1 MTNILEIN
9 NLTKSFGSNKILDG
23 INLQIPSGAIY
34 GFIGKNGAGKTTTMK
49 IILGL
54 LQADEGEVLV
64 NGEKVKFGQSATN
77 KYIGY
82 LPDVPEF
89 YGYMTAKEYLM
100 LCGKITGMSKIQ
112 IKKRSD
118 ELLNLVG
125 LDDDKKKI
133 KSYSRGMKQRL
144 GIAQAL
150 LNKPKLL
157 LCDEPTSALDP
168 LGRNDVLEILKKIKD
183 ETTVIFST
191 HILSD
196 VESICDHVAF
206 LNGGKIVLNEKLVD
220 LKKIREA
227 DGFEIVFVN
236 HEDCVKFNQDY
247 MEFEA
252 RGDKT
257 LVLKNGSQED
267 MLFAMGNLAE
277 KKIMVERI
285 EMLEP
290 SLDSLFMEVIDD
302 GAI

>member
-9 NLTKSFGSNKILDG
+9 NLTKSFGSNKILNG
-23 INLQIPSGAIY
+23 INLQIPSGTIY

-64 NGEKVKFGQSATN
+64 NGEKVKFGQSETN

-118 ELLNLVG
+118 ELLDLVG

-168 LGRNDVLEILKKIKD
+168 LGRNDVLEILEKIKD

-220 LKKIREA
+220 LKKIRKA

-236 HEDCVKFNQDY
+236 HADCVKFNQDY

-277 KKIMVERI
+277 KKIMVEKI

>member
-23 INLQIPSGAIY
+23 INLQIPSGTIY

-112 IKKRSD
+112 IKKRSN

-125 LDDDKKKI
+125 LSDDKKKI

-220 LKKIREA
+220 LKKIRKA

-236 HEDCVKFNQDY
+236 HVDCVKFNQDY

-277 KKIMVERI
+277 KKIMVEKI

>member
-23 INLQIPSGAIY
+23 INLQIPSGTIY

-64 NGEKVKFGQSATN
+64 NGQKVKFGQSETN

-112 IKKRSD
+112 IRERSD

-125 LDDDKKKI
+125 LSDDKKKI

-220 LKKIREA
+220 LKKIRKS

-236 HEDCVKFNQDY
+236 QEDSVKFNQDY
-247 MEFEA
+247 IEFEA

-267 MLFAMGNLAE
+267 MLFAMGNLAD
-277 KKIMVERI
+277 KKIIVEKI

>member
-1 MTNILEIN
+1 MANILEIN

-23 INLQIPSGAIY
+23 INLQIPSGTIY

-64 NGEKVKFGQSATN
+64 NGEKVKFGQSETN
-77 KYIGY
+77 KYMGY

-89 YGYMTAKEYLM
+89 YGYMTAKEYLI

-125 LDDDKKKI
+125 LGDDKKKI

-168 LGRNDVLEILKKIKD
+168 LGRNDVLEILEKIKD

-220 LKKIREA
+220 LKKIRKA

-277 KKIMVERI
+277 RKIMVEKI

>member
-1 MTNILEIN
+1 MANILEIN

-23 INLQIPSGAIY
+23 INLQIPSGTIY

-125 LDDDKKKI
+125 LGDDKKKI

-220 LKKIREA
+220 LKKVRKA

-247 MEFEA
+247 IEFEA

-267 MLFAMGNLAE
+267 MLFAMGNLAD
-277 KKIMVERI
+277 KKIMVEKI